1 LDSNGNAK
9 ICDFG
14 GCKRMTENELAED
27 TTGTTLYRSP
37 ESLNSYYLNY
47 SLDFWSFGICVY
59 LMLTGGEY
67 PFDKDEDVENL
78 NYQMPDPNEKILIK
92 DEKNKINKIS
102 CDFVSK
108 LLNKNLNERL
118 ILKEAIKIHPF
129 FSKIDWNQLEN
140 GKKSPILSMNECGIC
155 LEEKL
160 SKDKFIKLKNCD
172 HQVCKTCYDNIM
184 KTNPKCPFCAKW
196 FDKPIGR

>member
-37 ESLNSYYLNY
+37 ESLNSNYLNY
-47 SLDFWSFGICVY
+47 SLDFWSLGICVY

-78 NYQMPDPNEKILIK
+78 NYQMPDPNEKTNI
-92 DEKNKINKIS
+92 ENNKINKNS
-102 CDFVSK
+102 FDFVSK
-108 LLNKNLNERL
+108 LLKKNLKERL
-118 ILKEAIKIHPF
+118 ITKESIKNDPF
-129 FSKIDWNQLEN
+129 FSEINWT
-140 GKKSPILSMNECGIC
+140 
-155 LEEKL
+155 
-160 SKDKFIKLKNCD
+160 KLKKG
-172 HQVCKTCYDNIM
+172 QI
-184 KTNPKCPFCAKW
+184 
-196 FDKPIGR
+196 KPPIKPDLVFFKFRLFLNLESS